1 MTCNLFFPA
10 INSPNTP
17 PLQAFKVLVLAE
29 TSAMSFVDT
38 RAIHSEDILVWSLL
52 STLRFRYSWW
62 VQSPTGYATLL
73 VRVQHHQS
81 LPSRLESPSF
91 SKSIFYPLNHP
102 LRVSRP
108 LYLLGYIPSHNRVK
122 GCSISWSAT
131 RLSILTT
138 IKIECKWYKNVPTV
152 AETWSTQSWCLEL
165 NKEKR
170 LAINI
175 DIDISFT
182 ALLCVLDHLKN
193 CVA

>member
-1 MTCNLFFPA
+1 MTIMGNDKIWGWPA
-10 INSPNTP
+10 ICSPNTP
-17 PLQAFKVLVLAE
+17 PLQAFSTLVLAE

-38 RAIHSEDILVWSLL
+38 REAESPFTRKTSLL
-52 STLRFRYSWW
+52 STLRFRYSWR

-122 GCSISWSAT
+122 DCSISWSAT
-131 RLSILTT
+131 RLSTFILTI
-138 IKIECKWYKNVPTV
+138 IKIECKWYKNLPTV
-152 AETWSTQSWCLEL
+152 AESTQSWCLEL
-165 NKEKR
+165 
-170 LAINI
+170 I
-175 DIDISFT
+175 
-182 ALLCVLDHLKN
+182 
-193 CVA
+193 